1 MKMVEFVSTQPEYEK
16 YMRIR
21 PCVSLHCDLHIHDYC
36 EFIVLWEGEAFERSG
51 DSLKGAV
58 FADEKN
64 KKKKKQDET
73 KTPEEIELEKRLKE
87 QRINEMTLIAEMW
100 LKCLNGIDSND

>member
-1 MKMVEFVSTQPEYEK
+1 METPEQAIDSNET
-16 YMRIR
+16 
-21 PCVSLHCDLHIHDYC
+21 DYISRTNIKTS
-36 EFIVLWEGEAFERSG
+36 FKGVWDKVGEAFERSG

-100 LKCLNGIDSND
+100 LKCLN